1 MSHTIKQEGALGF
14 FGSISYLQVQQ
25 FSNIYTDDLEFHIK
39 VRDSLFDGNIFT
51 IISGVTTLIEFM
63 VPKHYLA
70 HSQDPS

>member
-1 MSHTIKQEGALGF
+1 MSHTINQEGALGF

-51 IISGVTTLIEFM
+51 NHFRGNNPNRVHG
-63 VPKHYLA
+63 P
-70 HSQDPS
+70 

>member
-1 MSHTIKQEGALGF
+1 MSHTIKQEGALGI

-51 IISGVTTLIEFM
+51 NHFRGNNPNRVHG
-63 VPKHYLA
+63 P
-70 HSQDPS
+70 